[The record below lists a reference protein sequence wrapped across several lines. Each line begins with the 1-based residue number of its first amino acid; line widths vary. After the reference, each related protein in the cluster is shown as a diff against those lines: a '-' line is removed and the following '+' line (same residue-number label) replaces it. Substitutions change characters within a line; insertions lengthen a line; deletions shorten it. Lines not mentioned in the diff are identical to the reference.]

1 MYVRILNGATN
12 EFDWLKLKGLQANK
26 LYQDVQTKEI
36 YTGQELMNVGILLP
50 RHPYDFHGI
59 LYEFKQIN

>member
-12 EFDWLKLKGLQANK
+12 EFDWLKFKGLAANK
-26 LYQDVQTKEI
+26 KYQNLQTKEI
-36 YTGQELMNVGILLP
+36 FTGDELMKIGVLLP

-59 LYEFKQIN
+59 LYEFEEVE

>member
-12 EFDWLKLKGLQANK
+12 EFDWLKLKGLAEDK
-26 LYQDVQTKEI
+26 LYQDVNTKEI
-36 YTGQELMNVGILLP
+36 YTGSELMNVGILLP

-59 LYEFKQIN
+59 LYEFVQVK